1 LPSMSDLPIAVRVYP
16 DLKPT
21 QPQRKAPQ
29 IDGMLVFDCETRTDK
44 TQALTFG
51 SYRFLVA
58 GRCLEEGLFYADDLA
73 ADEREVL
80 ERYAREHRA
89 DTDPRGIRERDIPSN
104 PDLMLLPIA
113 DFRTLLYRVAY
124 KGRGLLVAFNF
135 PFDVSRCALEYVESR
150 DRFLGGFTFQFFQY
164 RDKTGQLRPHPY
176 RPGIAVKH
184 MDSKRALK
192 GFTGTVDPDKV
203 DQIPEGQLKPK
214 KGYVFRGHMLDLRTL
229 AFALTDRSLS
239 LEGACDLFGVEHG
252 KQKVGQHGII
262 TPEYIDYNRRDV
274 LASTELGT
282 KLLAEYALHPVELQV
297 TKAYSPA
304 SIGKAYLQAMG
315 VTPIMARMPD
325 FPKRYCGYAE
335 SAFFGG
341 RASAHVRKVPVP
353 VVYCDFLSQY
363 SSCNVLMGLWQFVT
377 AREIRVIEDCR
388 EELAAL
394 LRAVTPEWVLDAS
407 NWKYLAGFARIV
419 PDGNV
424 LPLRAKYRGN
434 SWQIGVNY
442 VHASSGDPKDGL
454 WYAWPDLAASVLLTG
469 KVPRIV
475 EAFRLAPI
483 GKAKGLKQLAF
494 RGQVPIDPRSQD
506 FFQAVIEE
514 RARLAARTDLS
525 ETERDR
531 LRRSLKTLGSATS
544 YGIFAQMDRQESDK
558 EVALTC
564 YGIDPEP
571 YPCKVKHPEAP
582 GEYCFPPLA
591 SLITSGGHL
600 LLALLER
607 LVTDRGGTYAMEDT
621 DSMAIVASRRGGLV
635 ACPGGPYTMKG
646 RGEAIRALSWEQV
659 AEIVALFA
667 QLNPYDRTAV
677 PYSILK
683 IEDDNFDPKTGKQRE
698 LWCLAISAKRYV
710 LFLRDRNGDPELLR
724 KGVNNGEDGWSQH
737 GLGHLLNPSDPTSE
751 DRSWIAQAWLG
762 IVRRSLGLA
771 TEPLPFADRVALGQ
785 VTVSSPEVL
794 RPLAKLNAGKAYGQQ
809 IKPFNFILTCHVAPY
824 GHPADADPE
833 RFHLIAPYETDSR
846 KWLALPWI
854 DQYSSKH
861 YRISTTLATGTRQI
875 ARVKSYGDVLEEY
888 EYHEEAKCADAS
900 GAPCD
905 KQTVGLLQRR
915 HVAIEWPPHF
925 IGKESNKLEDVGK
938 GTVSDAADVY
948 TEYPVPQH
956 DVWMTKVL
964 PFLRQVRAQDI
975 IEATGISRRT
985 VQRIRNQQTKPTA
998 EHRLLLETF
1007 AKRQELLSPRRV

>member
-1 LPSMSDLPIAVRVYP
+1 MSELPIAVRVYP

-21 QPQRKAPQ
+21 QPERKAPQ
-29 IDGMLVFDCETRTDK
+29 IDGMLVFDCETRTDRA
-44 TQALTFG
+44 QALTFG

-73 ADEREVL
+73 AAERTVL
-80 ERYAREHRA
+80 EGYAREHAA
-89 DTDPRGIRERDIPSN
+89 DTDPRGIPERGIPSN
-104 PDLMLLPIA
+104 PNLMLLPIA
-113 DFRTLLYRVAY
+113 DFRKLLYRVGY
-124 KGRGLLVAFNF
+124 KGRGLLCAFNF
-135 PFDVSRCALEYVESR
+135 PFDASRCALGYVESR

-164 RDKTGQLRPHPY
+164 RDRTGQLRAHPY

-192 GFTGTVDPDKV
+192 GFTGAIDPDKV
-203 DQIPEGQLKPK
+203 DQIPEGELKPK

-239 LEGACDLFGVEHG
+239 LAGACELFGVEHG
-252 KQKVGQHGII
+252 KQKVAQHGVI

-274 LASTELGT
+274 LASTELAA
-282 KLLAEYALHPVELQV
+282 KLLAEYALHPIELQV

-325 FPKRYCGYAE
+325 FPKGYCGYAE

-353 VVYCDFLSQY
+353 VVYTDFLSQY
-363 SSCNVLMGLWQFVT
+363 STVNVLMGLWRFVT
-377 AREIRVIEDCR
+377 AREIRVIDDCR
-388 EELAAL
+388 EELAEL
-394 LRAVTPEWVLDAS
+394 MQDVTPEWVLDAS
-407 NWKYLAGFARIV
+407 NWKRLAGFARII
-419 PDGNV
+419 PDGDV

-442 VHASSGDPKDGL
+442 VHASSDDPKDGL
-454 WYAWPDLAASVLLTG
+454 WYAWPDLVASVLLTG

-483 GKAKGLKQLAF
+483 GKAKGLKKLIF

-525 ETERDR
+525 DTERDR

-558 EVALTC
+558 EVKLTC
-564 YGIDPEP
+564 YGIDPTP
-571 YPCKVKHPEAP
+571 YRSKVKHPEAP

-621 DSMAIVASRRGGLV
+621 DSMAIVASQRGGLV
-635 ACPGGPYTMKG
+635 PCPGGTYKMKG
-646 RGEAIRALSWEQV
+646 GREAIRALSWEQV

-667 QLNPYDRTAV
+667 QLNPYDRAAV
-677 PYSILK
+677 PHSILK
-683 IEDDNFDPKTGKQRE
+683 IEADNFDPKTGKQRQ

-710 LFLRDRNGDPELLR
+710 LFLRDRNGEPELLR
-724 KGVNNGEDGWSQH
+724 KGVNSGEDGWSQH

-751 DRSWIAQAWLG
+751 DRSWISQAWLG
-762 IVRRSLGLA
+762 IVRRSLGLS

-785 VTVSSPEVL
+785 ITVSSPEVL
-794 RPLAKLNAGKAYGQQ
+794 RPLTKLNAGKPYAQQ
-809 IKPFNFILTCHVAPY
+809 IKPFNFILSCHVAPF
-824 GHPADADPE
+824 GHPSGADPE
-833 RFHLIAPYETDSR
+833 RFHLIAPYETDPR

-854 DQYSSKH
+854 DQYSGKQ

-875 ARVKSYGDVLEEY
+875 ARAKNYGDVLEEY
-888 EYHEEAKCADAS
+888 EFHEEAKCADAN

-905 KQTVGLLQRR
+905 KQTVGLLRRR
-915 HVAIEWPPHF
+915 HVSIEWPPRF
-925 IGKESNKLEDVGK
+925 IGKESNKLEDVDEGRAPHA
-938 GTVSDAADVY
+938 GDVY
-948 TEYPVPQH
+948 TEYPDSRH
-956 DVWMTKVL
+956 DQWTSKILPVL
-964 PFLRQVRAQDI
+964 KRAPLSAI
-975 IEATGISRRT
+975 MEATGMSRRPI
-985 VQRIRNQQTKPTA
+985 QRIRNGQARPTA
-998 EHRLLLETF
+998 HHGALLKAF
-1007 AKRQELLSPRRV
+1007 AQEWATKLAE